1 MRCGKTSLSEKSHL
15 EFLGDY
21 GLQVGELLTPKCNK
35 VLFSK
40 SSLPQEEGSTLTR
53 EKMWELD
60 RSLNLEPQ
68 DPQEKLAE
76 VWVSGRWIPS
86 VLGQP
91 VELQVQ

>member
-1 MRCGKTSLSEKSHL
+1 M
-15 EFLGDY
+15 
-21 GLQVGELLTPKCNK
+21 QVGELLTPRCDK

-40 SSLPQEEGSTLTR
+40 SSLPQEERSTLTR
-53 EKMWELD
+53 EKIWELD
-60 RSLNLEPQ
+60 RSLSLEPQ
-68 DPQEKLAE
+68 DPQKKFAE